1 MQLKE
6 LCMIDKEII
15 SNGVDIVKVDRIRKI
30 LKRPYKDAFLKKIF
44 NTEEIEYFKSNK
56 YDAKSISGYFAV
68 KEAIMK
74 TLKKG
79 MDKTSF
85 KDITILKTEDNCP
98 YIKLEG
104 NAKKY
109 MKENNIEDFKISISH
124 EKEYAIAFVIAV

>member
-1 MQLKE
+1 
-6 LCMIDKEII
+6 MIDKEII
-15 SNGVDIVKVDRIRKI
+15 SNGVDIIKVDRIRKI

-44 NTEEIEYFKSNK
+44 NTEEIEYFKNNK

-85 KDITILKTEDNCP
+85 KDITILKIILTTINNTTAVTAYTTFFDKFSACS
-98 YIKLEG
+98 G
-104 NAKKY
+104 NILFS
-109 MKENNIEDFKISISH
+109 N
-124 EKEYAIAFVIAV
+124 

>member
-1 MQLKE
+1 
-6 LCMIDKEII
+6 MIDKEII
-15 SNGVDIVKVDRIRKI
+15 SNGVDIIKVDRIRRI

-44 NTEEIEYFKSNK
+44 NTEEIDYFRNNK

-98 YIKLEG
+98 YIKLQG

-109 MKENNIEDFKISISH
+109 MKENNIKDFKISISH

>member
-1 MQLKE
+1 
-6 LCMIDKEII
+6 MIDKEII
-15 SNGVDIVKVDRIRKI
+15 SNGVDIIKVDRIRKI

-44 NTEEIEYFKSNK
+44 NTEEIEYFKNNK

-98 YIKLEG
+98 YIKLQG

-109 MKENNIEDFKISISH
+109 MKENNIKDFKISISH

>member
-1 MQLKE
+1 
-6 LCMIDKEII
+6 MIDKEII
-15 SNGVDIVKVDRIRKI
+15 SNGVDIIKVDRIRKI

-98 YIKLEG
+98 YIKLQG

-109 MKENNIEDFKISISH
+109 MKENNIKDFKISISH

>member
-1 MQLKE
+1 
-6 LCMIDKEII
+6 MIDKEII

>member
-1 MQLKE
+1 
-6 LCMIDKEII
+6 MIDREII
-15 SNGVDIVKVDRIRKI
+15 SNGVDIVKVERIEKI
-30 LKRPYKDAFLKKIF
+30 LTKTYKDAFLNKIF
-44 NTEEIEYFKSNK
+44 NTEEIEYFKNK
-56 YDAKSISGYFAV
+56 NYDAKSISGYFAV

-85 KDITILKTEDNCP
+85 RDITILKTEDNSP
-98 YIKLEG
+98 FVKLKG

-109 MKENNIEDFKISISH
+109 MIENNIHDFKISISH

>member
-1 MQLKE
+1 
-6 LCMIDKEII
+6 MIDKEII

-98 YIKLEG
+98 YIKLQG

-109 MKENNIEDFKISISH
+109 MKENNIKDFKISISH

>member
-1 MQLKE
+1 
-6 LCMIDKEII
+6 MIDKEII
-15 SNGVDIVKVDRIRKI
+15 SNGVDIIKVDRIRRI

-44 NTEEIEYFKSNK
+44 NTEEIEYFKNNK

-98 YIKLEG
+98 YIKLQG

-109 MKENNIEDFKISISH
+109 MKENNIKDFKISISH

>member
-1 MQLKE
+1 
-6 LCMIDKEII
+6 MIDKEII
-15 SNGVDIVKVDRIRKI
+15 SNGVDIIKVDRIRRI

-44 NTEEIEYFKSNK
+44 NTEEIDYFRNNK

-79 MDKTSF
+79 MNKTSF

-98 YIKLEG
+98 YIKLQG

-109 MKENNIEDFKISISH
+109 MKENNIKDFKISISH

>member
-1 MQLKE
+1 
-6 LCMIDKEII
+6 MIDKEII

-30 LKRPYKDAFLKKIF
+30 LKRPYKDAFLRKIF
-44 NTEEIEYFKSNK
+44 NTEEIEYFKNNK

-109 MKENNIEDFKISISH
+109 MQENNIKDFKISISH

>member
-1 MQLKE
+1 
-6 LCMIDKEII
+6 MINKEII
-15 SNGVDIVKVDRIRKI
+15 SNGVDIIKVDRVRKI

-44 NTEEIEYFKSNK
+44 NTEEIEYFKNNK

-98 YIKLEG
+98 YIKLQG

-109 MKENNIEDFKISISH
+109 MKENNIKDFKISISH

>member
-1 MQLKE
+1 
-6 LCMIDKEII
+6 MIDKEII
-15 SNGVDIVKVDRIRKI
+15 SNGVDIIKVDRIRRI

-44 NTEEIEYFKSNK
+44 NTEEIDYFRNNK
-56 YDAKSISGYFAV
+56 YDAKSISGYFAL

-98 YIKLEG
+98 YIKLQG

-109 MKENNIEDFKISISH
+109 MKENNIKDFKISISH

>member
-1 MQLKE
+1 
-6 LCMIDKEII
+6 MIDKEII

-44 NTEEIEYFKSNK
+44 NTEEIEYFNSNK

-68 KEAIMK
+68 KEAIMNK
-74 TLKKG
+74 LKKG